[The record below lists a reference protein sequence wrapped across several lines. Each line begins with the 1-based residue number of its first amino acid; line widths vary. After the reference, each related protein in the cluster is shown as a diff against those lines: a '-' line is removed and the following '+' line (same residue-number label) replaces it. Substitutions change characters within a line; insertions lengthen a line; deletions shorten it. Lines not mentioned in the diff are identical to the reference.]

1 MKGSSTGL
9 MSLKNLD
16 DFHVWPIKHRHW
28 SFELVE
34 DEAHDVWISAR
45 DLRSFY
51 ARLPKDD
58 VLKTSY
64 QRTSLYA
71 KDVKTLYLSERTMR
85 LELAKSKAYSEHTD
99 VLKFLDWFD
108 RNVSQVAAK
117 KRANYKLDQTNAL
130 RDEGETQLHVGPI
143 PAALAPSHLDAS
155 TLPMELGE
163 QWRLEQ
169 KQDTPQKVFRPE
181 ALPVRNTWSSWFKER
196 IALGGRY
203 LISFF
208 TGERNLFLTF
218 GFCLLLATLPGRME
232 AILLPDSLDWTR
244 SYGRV
249 LWSLVAMM
257 PIALMV
263 AIGIGIALS
272 RSAWSSFKRPGGVLW
287 GGTFYLLTIGLVP
300 ITINDHWDQDIL
312 QNWWGMV
319 RGRHKPADVYADP
332 ELGRVVVRGEFKL
345 GSAEALQFVLDR
357 NPKLTLIEIESPGG
371 LVIEGLRMAQM
382 IVDRKMDTV
391 SMEGCYSACTLLL
404 AGGTDRYLGPSVG
417 VGFHRSGTRYGP
429 VSTGWTA
436 SDYKMAEFW
445 QNRGV
450 SPQFIQKA
458 LKPSI
463 REIWKPIHGEMYSS
477 GYATLRWSERKTGY

>member
-1 MKGSSTGL
+1 MKGPATGF

-28 SFELVE
+28 SFEIVE
-34 DEAHDVWISAR
+34 DEAHEVWISTR

-71 KDVKTLYLSERTMR
+71 KDVKTFYLSERTMR

-117 KRANYKLDQTNAL
+117 KRGNKKLDHTNAQ
-130 RDEGETQLHVGPI
+130 RDEGARQLHVGPM

-163 QWRLEQ
+163 RWRMD
-169 KQDTPQKVFRPE
+169 QDPNMPQKVFRPE
-181 ALPVRNTWSSWFKER
+181 AMPVRTTWGTWSKEKSE
-196 IALGGRY
+196 LCWQY
-203 LISFF
+203 LTSFF
-208 TGERNLFLTF
+208 RGERNLFLTF
-218 GFCLLLATLPGRME
+218 GFCLLLAILPGRIE

-244 SYGRV
+244 EYGRV
-249 LWSLVAMM
+249 IWSLAVMM
-257 PIALMV
+257 PIALIA
-263 AIGIGIALS
+263 AIGIAIALT
-272 RSAWSSFKRPGGVLW
+272 RSARASFKKPGGVLW
-287 GGTFYLLTIGLVP
+287 GGTFYLLSIGLAPV
-300 ITINDHWDQDIL
+300 TFTNFWDQSVME
-312 QNWWGMV
+312 NWWGMV
-319 RGRHKPADVYADP
+319 TGTLKPAEVYADP
-332 ELGRVVVRGEFKL
+332 HLGRVVVRGEFTL
-345 GSAEALQFVLDR
+345 GSADALQFVLDR
-357 NPKLTLIEIESPGG
+357 NPKLTLVEIESPGG
-371 LVIEGLRMAQM
+371 IVIEGLRMAQM
-382 IVDRKMDTV
+382 IVDRRMDTV

-404 AGGTDRYLGPSVG
+404 AGGVDRYLGPDVE

-429 VSTGWTA
+429 VSRGWTA
-436 SDYKMAEFW
+436 TDYKMAEFW
-445 QNRGV
+445 QSRGV
-450 SPQFIQKA
+450 STVFIHKA

-463 REIWKPIHGEMYSS
+463 REIWTPIHGEMYGA
-477 GYATLRWSERKTGY
+477 GYATLRWSERKSGY